1 MSTLREVA
9 QNKLDAKFEKGRINA
24 QNMILQLQNE
34 LDASRDFLAP
44 FGRHEIGNGGIEFAS
59 NGHLRMDFQGNSM
72 TIHNHAITQLG
83 AKLGI
88 PTSYLGALA
97 DGNQEKRDLAAYT
110 LNSHRQWMDDDKRFL
125 LRAVDN
131 EVRGVLSDSY
141 KRMDSKMVINSFLQ
155 EVRDSDAKIADAHFE
170 PTRYWLEAL
179 IPYIIDIP
187 TEKNGIIS
195 MAFGVRVSNSDF
207 GDGALDIRSFMFQA
221 VCTNGMVRESMMNK
235 VHLGKRL
242 GENIAL
248 SAETYQHESRMM
260 ASAVRDVTKLA
271 LNKDQIKANIKA
283 IQVAADTSVNLER
296 EFLRMATRQIQ
307 KGEIQEIAK
316 IMTQNDPED
325 GLNGEATL
333 WKLTQGIT
341 AFGRNIGGRRE
352 RELAQIAGELFDS
365 KSSVDLQLVG

>member
-1 MSTLREVA
+1 MSTLKEIA
-9 QNKLDAKFEKGRINA
+9 QNKLDAKFESGRVNA
-24 QNMILQLQNE
+24 QKMIIQLQNE
-34 LDASRDFLAP
+34 LDQSRDFLAP
-44 FGRHEIGNGGIEFAS
+44 FGRHEIGDGGIEFGS
-59 NGHLRMDFQGNSM
+59 NGHLRMNFQGNSM
-72 TIHNHAITQLG
+72 TVHNHAVTQLG

-88 PTSYLGALA
+88 PTAYLNGLA
-97 DGNQEKRDLAAYT
+97 DGNQEKRDLAAYI

-125 LRAVDN
+125 LRAVGD
-131 EVRGVLSDSY
+131 EVRGVLSNSY

-155 EVRDSDAKIADAHFE
+155 EVRTSEAKIADAHFE
-170 PTRYWLEAL
+170 PTRYWIEAL

-248 SAETYQHESRMM
+248 SAETYMHESKMM

-271 LNKDQIKANIKA
+271 LDSNQIRANIKA
-283 IQVAADTSVNLER
+283 IQVAADTNVNLEK
-296 EFLRMATRQIQ
+296 EFLRMATRQVQ
-307 KGEIQEIAK
+307 KGEIVEIAR
-316 IMTQNDPED
+316 ILTQNDPED

-333 WKLTQGIT
+333 WKLCQGIT
-341 AFGRNIGGRRE
+341 AYARNVGGRRE

-365 KSSVDLQLVG
+365 RPMQKLSLVS